1 MNKSFEIIEQVDRML
16 RVLTESKLSR
26 KEHLLNIVNLLKIN
40 RIKSN
45 KISFLLKD
53 IKTQSDEITVDFELL
68 ERGLR
73 KTLTKKGN
81 KKENCEY
88 YFESVWK
95 SLNKRKFKDD
105 EDESESELEEPS
117 ILPKKVFKKEL
128 FSLQV
133 ELLKLQEWLSK
144 TNKTVIVVF
153 EGRDSAGKGST
164 IKKFTENMNPR
175 FYKIIALGIPTPD
188 ERANW
193 WKRYEDQIEKGKV
206 NLFDRSWYNRGLVEP
221 VMGYGTPEEYEDF
234 MENVQG
240 FEESLVADGDFLFKL
255 WFSIDKE
262 TQAQRFEFRQKS
274 PLKYWK
280 YSKND
285 EKMQEVWD
293 KFTEYKEKLFDKTS
307 TVNHPWVVLDSNDK
321 KISGLNAIR
330 YVLQNI
336 PYENKNSEL
345 LDKEYP
351 EAMTVLR
358 PNI

>member
-1 MNKSFEIIEQVDRML
+1 MNKSLVILEEIDYTIQR
-16 RVLTESKLSR
+16 LTESKLSR
-26 KEHLLNIVNLLKIN
+26 EEHLLNIVNLLKFN
-40 RIKSN
+40 KIKS
-45 KISFLLKD
+45 KKVSFLLKD
-53 IKTQSDEITVDFELL
+53 IKAQSDDMIVDFELL

-81 KKENCEY
+81 KKENCEF
-88 YFESVWK
+88 YFNSVWK
-95 SLNKRKFKDD
+95 SLNKRKFEEEGD
-105 EDESESELEEPS
+105 EEEMEEPS
-117 ILPKKVFKKEL
+117 ILPKKVFKREL

-175 FYKIIALGIPTPD
+175 YYKIIALGIPTPD

-240 FEESLVADGDFLFKL
+240 FEESLVQDGDFLFKL

-293 KFTEYKEKLFDKTS
+293 MFTEYKEKLFDKTS

-321 KISGLNAIR
+321 KISGLNSIR
-330 YVLQNI
+330 YILQNI
-336 PYENKNSEL
+336 PYENKNEEL
-345 LDKEYP
+345 LDKEFP
-351 EAMTVLR
+351 EAMSVLI
-358 PNI
+358 PKS

>member
-1 MNKSFEIIEQVDRML
+1 MNKSLVILEEIDYTIQR
-16 RVLTESKLSR
+16 LTESKLSR
-26 KEHLLNIVNLLKIN
+26 EEHLLNIINLLKYN
-40 RIKSN
+40 KIKS
-45 KISFLLKD
+45 KKVSFLLKD
-53 IKTQSDEITVDFELL
+53 IKAQSDDMIVDFELL

-81 KKENCEY
+81 KKENCEF
-88 YFESVWK
+88 YFNSVWK
-95 SLNKRKFKDD
+95 SLNKRKFEEEGD
-105 EDESESELEEPS
+105 EEEVEEPS
-117 ILPKKVFKKEL
+117 ILPKKVFKREL

-175 FYKIIALGIPTPD
+175 YYKIIALGIPTPD

-240 FEESLVADGDFLFKL
+240 FEESLVQDGDFLFKL

-293 KFTEYKEKLFDKTS
+293 MFTEYKEKLFDKTS

-330 YVLQNI
+330 YILQNI
-336 PYENKNSEL
+336 PYENKNEEL
-345 LDKEYP
+345 LDKEFP
-351 EAMTVLR
+351 EAMSVLV
-358 PNI
+358 PKS

>member
-1 MNKSFEIIEQVDRML
+1 MNKSFILLEEVDNIIQS
-16 RVLTESKLSR
+16 LTESKLSR
-26 KEHLLNIVNLLKIN
+26 EEHLLNIVNLLKFN
-40 RIKSN
+40 KIKS
-45 KISFLLKD
+45 KKVSFLLKD
-53 IKTQSDEITVDFELL
+53 IKSESDDMIIDFELL

-81 KKENCEY
+81 KKENCEF
-88 YFESVWK
+88 YFDSIWK
-95 SLNKRKFKDD
+95 SLNKRKFQDGD
-105 EDESESELEEPS
+105 DESEVDEPS
-117 ILPKKVFKKEL
+117 ILPKKVFKREL

-175 FYKIIALGIPTPD
+175 YYKVIALGIPSPD
-188 ERANW
+188 ERTNW

-221 VMGYGTPEEYEDF
+221 VMGYGTAEEYEDF

-240 FEESLVADGDFLFKL
+240 FEESLVQDGDFLFKL

-293 KFTEYKEKLFDKTS
+293 MFTEYKEKLFDKTS

-330 YVLQNI
+330 YILQNI
-336 PYENKNSEL
+336 PYEGKNEEL
-345 LDKEYP
+345 LDKEFP
-351 EAMTVLR
+351 EAMSVLR
-358 PNI
+358 PKV